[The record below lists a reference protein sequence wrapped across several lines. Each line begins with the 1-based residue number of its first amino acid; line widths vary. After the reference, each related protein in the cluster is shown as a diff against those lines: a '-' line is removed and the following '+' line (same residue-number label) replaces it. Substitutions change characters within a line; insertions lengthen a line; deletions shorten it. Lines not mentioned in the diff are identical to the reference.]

1 MVGVDGHVIGVE
13 MGGQRLHQTQI
24 DVEMTAAM
32 IEKARAAA
40 DAMGV
45 DQVEF

>member
-1 MVGVDGHVIGVE
+1 MVGVDGHVIG
-13 MGGQRLHQTQI
+13 
-24 DVEMTAAM
+24 VEMTAAM